1 MGIDFYQQ
9 IEAVSDPHPPVDLWD
24 PPLSGEMDCL
34 IKRDGSW
41 WIDGSKLENDRLL
54 RLFSTVLKREKNNYY
69 LVTPVEKW
77 QIQVEDLPFMVVELE
92 VTNKGTSEQSINV
105 RTNVGDRITIDND
118 HPVNT
123 SPIDGHQDKQLIP
136 YVQVRSRLMARFN
149 RSTYLEIADLL
160 QALPDTN
167 QYSLLSA
174 NTSFTLSF

>member
-1 MGIDFYQQ
+1 MGSNFYQQ
-9 IEAVSDPHPPVDLWD
+9 IEAVSDSHPPVELWD

-54 RLFSTVLKREKNNYY
+54 RLFSTVLKREENNYY

-77 QIQVEDLPFMVVELE
+77 QIQIEDLPFMVVELE

-123 SPIDGHQDKQLIP
+123 SPIDGQQDKQLIP

-160 QALPDTN
+160 QTLPDTN

-174 NTSFTLSF
+174 NTNFTLSF

>member
-1 MGIDFYQQ
+1 
-9 IEAVSDPHPPVDLWD
+9 
-24 PPLSGEMDCL
+24 
-34 IKRDGSW
+34 
-41 WIDGSKLENDRLL
+41 
-54 RLFSTVLKREKNNYY
+54 
-69 LVTPVEKW
+69 
-77 QIQVEDLPFMVVELE
+77 MVVELE
-92 VTNKGTSEQSINV
+92 VTNKGISEQSINV

-123 SPIDGHQDKQLIP
+123 SPIDGQQNKQLIP
-136 YVQVRSRLMARFN
+136 YVQIRSRLMARFN